1 MYTKKGVFHL
11 ITDFYH
17 SFSYNCLHLDTCIDQ
32 LTKEV
37 LRQISANR
45 GSQWKTLMH
54 NLHVIL
60 HFNPRYHKVNL
71 SWNRNLIRK
80 VFWLKE
86 RSHCCEIICCCV
98 CVYEILSIL
107 CKLVPQTLRLVRTSP
122 GSGSQCHVWV
132 VSTCMSCKCFW
143 CTNLN

>member
-1 MYTKKGVFHL
+1 MYTKSGVFHL
-11 ITDFYH
+11 ITVFYH

-80 VFWLKE
+80 VFGLKRE
-86 RSHCCEIICCCV
+86 EPLLWNYLLLCLCIRN
-98 CVYEILSIL
+98 LSIL

-132 VSTCMSCKCFW
+132 VSTCMSCKCFC